1 MVETFP
7 AKVHF
12 FINILQFTLGR
23 ISNFVVFCN
32 MKCRILGFVP
42 IFCEKTP
49 RYFKKFIGKNVLYHK
64 KNVSLQPLCKVR
76 VRY

>member
-12 FINILQFTLGR
+12 FINILQFTFGR

-49 RYFKKFIGKNVLYHK
+49 RYFKKFIARMFYITK
-64 KNVSLQPLCKVR
+64 KMYLCS
-76 VRY
+76 RYAKCE